1 MKPNH
6 HWSVHMGDQNR
17 DFATVNHF
25 WTFLTERLN
34 KILKNVNNN
43 NWGGGQLEI
52 CMMRAFGRDSRF
64 ETIVSPPSPHR
75 IINIYL
81 FQAKDV
87 HDQPDHPSLVHLVDR
102 MLNQDTE
109 ERGTVQASATADV
122 RHDFDS
128 KLFQIIWKMVHHF
141 V

>member
-6 HWSVHMGDQNR
+6 HWAVHMADQNR

-25 WTFLTERLN
+25 WAFLTERLN

-64 ETIVSPPSPHR
+64 ETIVSPFSPCGMA
-75 IINIYL
+75 NIYL
-81 FQAKDV
+81 LQAKEV
-87 HDQPDHPSLVHLVDR
+87 HERPDHPSLVQMIDR
-102 MLNQDTE
+102 MLNKDTE
-109 ERGTVQASATADV
+109 ERGTVQASTTADI
-122 RHDFDS
+122 RSDFDS
-128 KLFQIIWKMVHHF
+128 K
-141 V
+141 